1 MIWVKIR
8 VQKWSEYIGVK
19 HPFELSD
26 EFFIYKKLINQNKI
40 SESIL
45 IDDEMF

>member
-19 HPFELSD
+19 DPFEL
-26 EFFIYKKLINQNKI
+26 IYKKLINQNKI